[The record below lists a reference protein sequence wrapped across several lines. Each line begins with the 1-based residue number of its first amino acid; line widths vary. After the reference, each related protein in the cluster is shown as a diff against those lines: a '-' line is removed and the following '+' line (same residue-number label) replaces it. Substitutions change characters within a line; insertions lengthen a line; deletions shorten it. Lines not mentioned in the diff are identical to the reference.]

1 MSRSFGASSPVG
13 AKDIEIT
20 GAVAIADDGEDL
32 CDILLAGI
40 DEEEITIIAVLIAWG
55 GDHY

>member
-55 GDHY
+55 GDH